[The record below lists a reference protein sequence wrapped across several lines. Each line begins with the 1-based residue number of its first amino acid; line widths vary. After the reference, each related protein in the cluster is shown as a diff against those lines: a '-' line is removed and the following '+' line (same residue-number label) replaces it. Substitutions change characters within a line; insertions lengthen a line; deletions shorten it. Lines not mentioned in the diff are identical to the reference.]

1 MADYSIGLS
10 GLDAAQKALDV
21 IGNNIAN
28 AATAGY
34 HRQSIELSP
43 AFSLQQGSTL
53 LGGGVDIK
61 GVTRSLDS
69 LLEQEILRQES
80 SLSQIS
86 REATTLQTIE
96 NIFGELSSEDGGLNT
111 ALDSFFNSLQ
121 NLSAYPADAV
131 WQNQVISD
139 AEALTG
145 QFRTIGSFLDS
156 LQSQISLEADSTV
169 DSINTLVEQIADF
182 NARIEQIE
190 IVGGQANSMRD
201 QRDLCLSQLSELI
214 GIQTIN
220 REYGVVDVV
229 ASGIPL
235 VVHSYCNKL
244 QSGFS
249 SDEKLGFSVE
259 GASSY
264 ITSAQGGKLGG
275 LLSLKN
281 ETIVDIQND
290 LDALACSIIQNIN
303 KYHTEGVGTDGSF
316 SELTGW
322 SMPTENLSDI
332 NSITDGEIYIR
343 VTNTSTGV
351 ITRHSVSIDA
361 DGDSLTDIASS
372 ISGIPG
378 LSAYATSSNRLVI
391 SADANYTFD
400 FIPAVLPEPTV
411 VNFDDATPPSVSI
424 AGIYTGDVNDS
435 LVFTVK
441 GDGSVGNGTLE
452 LEVRDSNGAGNV
464 VKIVNIGSG
473 YAAGDEIDLGNGIK
487 ISLGGGNL
495 AETDGDSFTVD
506 VFAETDTSGFLSA
519 VGLNTFFSGTCATDM
534 AVCLEISGNPG
545 RIAAAI
551 GPDTTDN
558 NNIMR
563 MADVQNKALDDLESL
578 ACGEFYRQMVNG
590 IGQQVSLKEMNQDN
604 AEVMVLELNNRQ
616 NEISGVDINNEAA
629 QLLVFEQM
637 FQAMAKYMSTINS
650 SMQTMMEIL

>member
-139 AEALTG
+139 AEALSG

-182 NARIEQIE
+182 NARIETIE
-190 IVGGQANSMRD
+190 ITGGQANSMRD

-235 VVHSYCNKL
+235 VVHSYCNK
-244 QSGFS
+244 F
-249 SDEKLGFSVE
+249 
-259 GASSY
+259 
-264 ITSAQGGKLGG
+264 
-275 LLSLKN
+275 LSL
-281 ETIVDIQND
+281 
-290 LDALACSIIQNIN
+290 
-303 KYHTEGVGTDGSF
+303 
-316 SELTGW
+316 
-322 SMPTENLSDI
+322 
-332 NSITDGEIYIR
+332 
-343 VTNTSTGV
+343 
-351 ITRHSVSIDA
+351 
-361 DGDSLTDIASS
+361 
-372 ISGIPG
+372 
-378 LSAYATSSNRLVI
+378 
-391 SADANYTFD
+391 
-400 FIPAVLPEPTV
+400 
-411 VNFDDATPPSVSI
+411 
-424 AGIYTGDVNDS
+424 
-435 LVFTVK
+435 
-441 GDGSVGNGTLE
+441 
-452 LEVRDSNGAGNV
+452 
-464 VKIVNIGSG
+464 
-473 YAAGDEIDLGNGIK
+473 
-487 ISLGGGNL
+487 
-495 AETDGDSFTVD
+495 
-506 VFAETDTSGFLSA
+506 
-519 VGLNTFFSGTCATDM
+519 
-534 AVCLEISGNPG
+534 
-545 RIAAAI
+545 
-551 GPDTTDN
+551 
-558 NNIMR
+558 
-563 MADVQNKALDDLESL
+563 
-578 ACGEFYRQMVNG
+578 
-590 IGQQVSLKEMNQDN
+590 
-604 AEVMVLELNNRQ
+604 
-616 NEISGVDINNEAA
+616 
-629 QLLVFEQM
+629 
-637 FQAMAKYMSTINS
+637 
-650 SMQTMMEIL
+650 

>member
-10 GLDAAQKALDV
+10 GLGAAQKSLDV

-34 HRQSIELSP
+34 HRQSIQLSP
-43 AFSLQQGSTL
+43 AFSVQHGATL

-61 GVTRSLDS
+61 GVTRSIDT

-86 REATTLQTIE
+86 RESTTLQTIE
-96 NIFGELSSEDGGLNT
+96 NIFGELSSEEGGLNT

-121 NLSAYPADAV
+121 NLSTYPAEAV
-131 WQNQVISD
+131 WQSQVISD
-139 AEALTG
+139 AEALSG
-145 QFRTIGSFLDS
+145 QFRTIGSFLDT
-156 LQSQISLEADSTV
+156 LQSQISLEADNTV

-182 NARIEQIE
+182 NSRIEEIE

-201 QRDLCLSQLSELI
+201 QRDLCLSQLSDLI
-214 GIQTIN
+214 GIQTIS
-220 REYGVVDVV
+220 RDYGVVDVV

-244 QSGFS
+244 QTGFS
-249 SDEKLGFSVE
+249 GDEKLGFSVE

-264 ITSAQGGKLGG
+264 TTSAQGGKLGG

-290 LDALACSIIQNIN
+290 LDALACSVIQNIN
-303 KYHTEGVGTDGSF
+303 KYHVEGVGTEGSF

-322 SMPTENLSDI
+322 AMPTENLSDLD
-332 NSITDGEIYIR
+332 SITDGEIYIR
-343 VTNTSTGV
+343 VTNTSTGEV
-351 ITRHSVSIDA
+351 TRHSISIDA
-361 DGDSLTDIASS
+361 DSDTLGDVASL
-372 ISGIPG
+372 ISGITG
-378 LSAYATSSNRLVI
+378 LDAYATSSNRLVI

-400 FIPAVLPEPTV
+400 FMPAVLPEPSS
-411 VNFDDATPPSVSI
+411 VNFDDAAPPSVSI
-424 AGIYTGDVNDS
+424 MGIYEGDVNDS

-441 GDGSVGNGTLE
+441 GNGSVGNGTLA
-452 LEVRDSNGAGNV
+452 LEVRDGNGTGNV
-464 VKIVNIGSG
+464 FKIVNIGSG

-487 ISLGGGNL
+487 ISLGAGNL
-495 AETDGDSFTVD
+495 AESDGDSFTVD
-506 VFAETDTSGFLSA
+506 VFAETDSSGFLAA
-519 VGLNTFFSGTCATDM
+519 VGLNTFFSGTCAADM
-534 AVCLEISGNPG
+534 AVCSEISGNPG
-545 RIAAAI
+545 HIAAAI
-551 GPDTTDN
+551 GPDMTDN

-563 MADVQNKALDDLESL
+563 MADVQNRAMDDLESL
-578 ACGEFYRQMVNG
+578 SCGEFYRQMVNG
-590 IGQQVSLKEMNQDN
+590 IGQQVSLTEMNQDN

-637 FQAMAKYMSTINS
+637 FQAMAKYMNTINS
-650 SMQTMMEIL
+650 SMETMMDIL